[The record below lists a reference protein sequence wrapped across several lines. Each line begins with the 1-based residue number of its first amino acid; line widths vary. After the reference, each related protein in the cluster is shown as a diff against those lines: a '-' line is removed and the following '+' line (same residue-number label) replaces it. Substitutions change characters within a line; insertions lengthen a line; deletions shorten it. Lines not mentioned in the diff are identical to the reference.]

1 VSYVLIRNAVVDLLG
16 IAPQASA
23 HALSTLSHLPAE
35 IDYVSLQNIRIGQSL
50 VALKQEATH
59 TSTLTLQA
67 GDAPL
72 TWHAGFPGV
81 HHQAWVNGVKKNC
94 RQAKDQSGRVYSY
107 CSLTVKQ
114 GEEMRVTVKR

>member
-1 VSYVLIRNAVVDLLG
+1 
-16 IAPQASA
+16 
-23 HALSTLSHLPAE
+23 LSHLPAE

-59 TSTLTLQA
+59 TSTLSLQA

-81 HHQAWVNGVKKNC
+81 HQQAWVNGVKKPC
-94 RQAKDQSGRVYSY
+94 RQGKDSLGRVYSY
-107 CSLTVKQ
+107 CSLMVKQ